1 MEFIETPTFTRQIVA
16 LLPDEAYRGLQN
28 LILENPERGD
38 LIVGGGGLRKLR
50 YALPGRGKSGGMRTI
65 YYWRHDAHQVL
76 MLVAY
81 PKSRQDTLS
90 DAELAILRR
99 LIEEI

>member
-1 MEFIETPTFTRQIVA
+1 M
-16 LLPDEAYRGLQN
+16 QN

-65 YYWRHDAHQVL
+65 YYWRRDAHQVL

-81 PKSRQDTLS
+81 PKSEKDDLS
-90 DAELAILRR
+90 DVELAILCKF
-99 LIEEI
+99 IEEI

>member
-1 MEFIETPTFTRQIVA
+1 M
-16 LLPDEAYRGLQN
+16 QN

-81 PKSRQDTLS
+81 PKSEKDDLS
-90 DAELAILRR
+90 DVELAILCKF
-99 LIEEI
+99 IEEI

>member
-1 MEFIETPTFTRQIVA
+1 
-16 LLPDEAYRGLQN
+16 
-28 LILENPERGD
+28 
-38 LIVGGGGLRKLR
+38 
-50 YALPGRGKSGGMRTI
+50 
-65 YYWRHDAHQVL
+65 L